1 MLNEKFETVETKI
14 SDMGLKFDS
23 EIMDIKARM
32 NHLIKFIEDSL
43 RKQTNEIQNALFLS
57 ESSIRTD
64 LNATSKVIGKG
75 LVYTKESFSRI
86 NSKIEYLEDGR
97 DRKSRI
103 SGEFIPQP
111 VIPDP
116 LLPQSNSGVE
126 LQIPDSAGSSKSNK
140 MLIKPYKKK

>member
-1 MLNEKFETVETKI
+1 MLNEKFSTVETKI

-64 LNATSKVIGKG
+64 LNATGKVIGKG
-75 LVYTKESFSRI
+75 LVYTKESLSRI
-86 NSKIEYLEDGR
+86 NSKMEYLEDGPGR
-97 DRKSRI
+97 RSRI
-103 SGEFIPQP
+103 SEEFIPQP
-111 VIPDP
+111 IIPDS
-116 LLPQSNSGVE
+116 LRPQSNSGVD
-126 LQIPDSAGSSKSNK
+126 LLLPDSAGSGKSNK